1 MENAFIIRPP
11 CIVTSDRAASSVPL
25 PHSLRAFRH
34 RDYRLYF
41 AGQGIAQTGTWLQMI
56 ATSWL
61 VYHLSGSAFML
72 GLATFALHIPVLVL
86 GPFAGVWVDRRRKR
100 RVLLMTQS
108 GALAQSLA
116 MLALL
121 ASGQLEAWH
130 LVAANLVLG
139 VINSM
144 DSPAR
149 QAQLVELV
157 GGREDLPNA
166 IAFSSVLMNGARF
179 VGPMIGGAVISAF
192 GEIWGFGLNSL
203 MRCAVIAALLAIRAT
218 PRPTERSATGW
229 RAQLAAGFR
238 YAYGFLP
245 TRSALLL
252 VSAVSLAVQPYQS
265 LAPYFAR
272 DVFHGDSGTL
282 GWLIA
287 AGGFGAV
294 SGMVYLAMKPSVR
307 GLLSLMPFTAAT
319 AGAALVAFSFAA
331 SLWLALPMLVLVGM
345 GAMLSAAA
353 TNTVLQT
360 IVEDTMRARVVSIYM
375 MSFLGIMPIGALA
388 AGLLAERIGP
398 PATLACGGLI
408 ALGAA
413 FAYWTQLA
421 KIRRAIRPVYE
432 KLGIVPRS
440 DE

>member
-1 MENAFIIRPP
+1 MM
-11 CIVTSDRAASSVPL
+11 PL
-25 PHSLRAFRH
+25 PRSLRAFRH

-41 AGQGIAQTGTWLQMI
+41 AGQGISQTGTWLQLI

-61 VYHLSGSAFML
+61 VYQLSGSALML
-72 GLATFALHIPVLVL
+72 GLAAFTLHIPLLVL
-86 GPFAGVWVDRRRKR
+86 GPFAGVWVDRRKKR
-100 RVLLMTQS
+100 NVLLMTQS
-108 GALAQSLA
+108 AALAQSLA
-116 MLALL
+116 MLALV
-121 ASGQLEAWH
+121 ASGRLEAWH

-139 VINSM
+139 IINAI

-149 QAQLVELV
+149 QSQLVELV
-157 GGREDLPNA
+157 GGKEDLPNA
-166 IAFSSVLMNGARF
+166 IALSSVLMNGARF
-179 VGPMIGGAVISAF
+179 IGPMIGGAVIAGF
-192 GEIWGFGLNSL
+192 GEVWSFALNSV
-203 MRCAVIAALLAIRAT
+203 MRCAVITALLRIRAT
-218 PRPTERSATGW
+218 PRPTEKTSSGW
-229 RAQLAAGFR
+229 QVQLAAGFR

-272 DVFHGDSGTL
+272 DVFHGDSEVL
-282 GWLIA
+282 GYLIG

-307 GLLSLMPFTAAT
+307 GLLTLLPFTAAT
-319 AGAALVAFSFAA
+319 AGAALIVFSFAS
-331 SLWLALPMLVLVGM
+331 SLWLALPMLFLVGM
-345 GAMLSAAA
+345 GAMLSAAS

-375 MSFLGIMPIGALA
+375 MSFLGVTPIGALL

-398 PATLACGGLI
+398 PATLCLGGVL
-408 ALGAA
+408 ALAAA
-413 FAYWTQLA
+413 FAYWINLG
-421 KIRRAIRPVYE
+421 KIRAAIRPVYQ
-432 KLGIVPRS
+432 KLGIVPRA

>member
-1 MENAFIIRPP
+1 
-11 CIVTSDRAASSVPL
+11 VPL

-41 AGQGIAQTGTWLQMI
+41 AGQGISQTGTWLQMI

-61 VYHLSGSAFML
+61 IYRLSGSAFLL
-72 GLATFALHIPVLVL
+72 GLAAFAQYIPMLVL
-86 GPFAGVWVDRRRKR
+86 GPFAGVWVDRMRKR
-100 RVLLMTQS
+100 QVLMITQS
-108 GALAQSLA
+108 VALAQSLA
-116 MLALL
+116 MLALI
-121 ASGQLEAWH
+121 ASGHVQPWH
-130 LVAANLVLG
+130 LVVSNLVLG
-139 VINSM
+139 IVNAF

-149 QAQLVELV
+149 QSQLVELV
-157 GGREDLPNA
+157 GGKDDLPNA

-179 VGPMIGGAVISAF
+179 VGPMIGGAVIAAF

-203 MRCAVIAALLAIRAT
+203 MRGAVILALWLIRAV
-218 PRPTERSATGW
+218 PRPTEKTTDGW
-229 RAQLAAGFR
+229 LEQLAAGFR

-252 VSAVSLAVQPYQS
+252 LSAVSFGIQPYQS

-272 DVFHGDSGTL
+272 DVFHGGSETL
-282 GWLIA
+282 GYLIG

-307 GLLSLMPFTAAT
+307 GLLSLIPFTAAT
-319 AGAALVAFSFAA
+319 SGAALVVFSFAS
-331 SLWLALPMLVLVGM
+331 SLWLALPMLFLAGM
-345 GAMLSAAA
+345 GAMLSAAS

-360 IVEDTMRARVVSIYM
+360 IVEDRMRARVVSIYM
-375 MSFLGIMPIGALA
+375 MSFLGVTPLGALF
-388 AGLLAERIGP
+388 AGMVAERIGP
-398 PATLACGGLI
+398 PAAL
-408 ALGAA
+408 ALGGTITLLAA
-413 FAYWTQLA
+413 VTYWMNIE
-421 KIRRAIRPVYE
+421 KIRNAIRPIYH